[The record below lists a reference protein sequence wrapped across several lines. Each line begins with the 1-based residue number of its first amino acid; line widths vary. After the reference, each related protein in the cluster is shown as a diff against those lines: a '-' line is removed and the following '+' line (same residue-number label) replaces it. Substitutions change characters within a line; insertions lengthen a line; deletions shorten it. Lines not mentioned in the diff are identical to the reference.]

1 MNQPTQYGFI
11 LGGQPP
17 VETLPE
23 RACMALIELYGL
35 IHSLENPAVIAAAA
49 ETVKR
54 HGLSLQR
61 VSPEQAQK
69 MMEAQ
74 NEIQNPPKKESTLI
88 LN

>member
-1 MNQPTQYGFI
+1 MTKPTQYGFI

-17 VETLPE
+17 VATLPE

-35 IHSLENPAVIAAAA
+35 IHSLENPAVITAASEA
-49 ETVKR
+49 VKR

-61 VSPEQAQK
+61 VSTEQAQH

-74 NEIQNPPKKESTLI
+74 NEIQEQPKKESKLI